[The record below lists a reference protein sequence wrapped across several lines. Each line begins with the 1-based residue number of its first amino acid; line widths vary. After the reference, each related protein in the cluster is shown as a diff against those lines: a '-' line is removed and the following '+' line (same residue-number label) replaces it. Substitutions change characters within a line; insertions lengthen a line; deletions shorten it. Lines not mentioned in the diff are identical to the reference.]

1 MMGPCSEDEEERTMR
16 KVLVLGAGL
25 VTKPMIDYYLD
36 TCGYE
41 VVLASR
47 TVSKCERMIAGRP
60 DGKAVTLLAED
71 ADFLEGLI
79 READLVVCL
88 IPRNFHMQVADLC
101 IENRKNMITTDFET
115 PEMRELDERVRAADL
130 LILNEIGE
138 DPGLDHMG
146 AVEAID
152 AVKAEGGRVTALASY
167 GSGIPSREANTN
179 PFGYKFSWSP
189 HGLIMSAKM
198 TAAYLREGKT
208 VEVPQ
213 IFDHHWLVDVEGL
226 GTFEAYP
233 NRDCRGYVEKFGL
246 DPDVSIYRGLLRYVG
261 YCNTMLNLKKL
272 GLLETGE
279 EESFAGKTNA
289 GLVAELIGAEGP
301 AGLKQRVAERLGL
314 KLNDDVMERLDWLG
328 LFRDDPIAIERGIK
342 SDVLVDLMV
351 KKLSYRPGERDW
363 IIVHN
368 EVTAEFSDRREL
380 RSATMAVEGIPNG
393 DSAMSRAVALPT
405 AIAGRLILEGKIE
418 ARGVIMPTL
427 REIYQPVLT
436 EMKTFG
442 FEFVKRVQP
451 LGTS

>member
-1 MMGPCSEDEEERTMR
+1 MKR
-16 KVLVLGAGL
+16 VLVLGAGL

-36 TCGYE
+36 TCGYQ

-60 DGKAVTLLAED
+60 GGTAVTLLADD
-71 ADFLEGLI
+71 AELLERLI
-79 READLVVCL
+79 GEADLVVCL
-88 IPRNFHMQVADLC
+88 IPRNHHIQVAKLC
-101 IENRKNMITTDFET
+101 IKHRKNMITTDFET
-115 PEMRELDERVRAADL
+115 PEMRELDGPVRAADV

-146 AVEAID
+146 AMEAID
-152 AVKAEGGRVTALASY
+152 AVKADGGRVTALSSY

-189 HGLIMSAKM
+189 HGLIMSAKSR
-198 TAAYLREGKT
+198 AAYLRAGKT

-246 DPDVSIYRGLLRYVG
+246 DPDVSIYRGLLRYIG
-261 YCNTMLNLKKL
+261 YCNTMLSLKRL

-279 EESFAGKTNA
+279 PESFAGKTHA
-289 GLVAELIGAEGP
+289 GLVAELIGADS
-301 AGLKQRVAERLGL
+301 AVNLKQQVAEHLGL
-314 KLNDDVMERLDWLG
+314 RPNDDVIERLDWLG
-328 LFRDDPIAIERGIK
+328 LFGDDPVAIDRGIK

-351 KKLSYRPGERDW
+351 KKLSYLPGERDW

-368 EVTAEFSDRREL
+368 EVTAEFPDRTEL
-380 RSATMAVEGIPNG
+380 RSATMAVEGIPHG

-405 AIAGRLILEGKIE
+405 AIAGRLVLEGKVS
-418 ARGVIMPTL
+418 ARGVIMPTEQ
-427 REIYQPVLT
+427 EIYGPVLA

-442 FEFVKRVQP
+442 FEFVKRTQP
-451 LGTS
+451 R

>member
-1 MMGPCSEDEEERTMR
+1 MKSSNFIRQIGESKMK

-47 TVSKCERMIAGRP
+47 TVAKCERMIAGRA
-60 DGKAVTLLAED
+60 GGRALALLAD
-71 ADFLEGLI
+71 DTVFLEGLI
-79 READLVVCL
+79 QEADLVVCL
-88 IPRNFHMQVADLC
+88 IPRNYHTEVAELC
-101 IENRKNMITTDFET
+101 IKHRKNMITTDFET
-115 PEMRELDERVRAADL
+115 PEMRALNERVRAADL
-130 LILNEIGE
+130 IILNEIGE

-146 AVEAID
+146 AMEAID
-152 AVKAEGGRVTALASY
+152 AVKAEGGRVTSLASY
-167 GSGIPSREANTN
+167 GAGIPSREANTN

-189 HGLIMSAKM
+189 HGLIMSANM
-198 TAAYLREGKT
+198 PAAYLQEGKS

-213 IFDHHWLVDVEGL
+213 IFDHHSLVDVEGL

-246 DPDVSIYRGLLRYVG
+246 DPGVSIYRGLFRYVG

-272 GLLETGE
+272 GLLEAGE
-279 EESFAGKTNA
+279 LESFAGKTYA
-289 GLVAELIGAEGP
+289 GLVAELIGADT
-301 AGLKQRVAERLGL
+301 AINLKQQVADHLGL

-328 LFRDDPIAIERGIK
+328 LFREDAVAVERGSR

-351 KKLSYRPGERDW
+351 KKLSYLPGERDW

-368 EVTAEFSDRREL
+368 EVIAEFPDRREK
-380 RSATMAVEGIPNG
+380 RCSTMAVEGIPHG
-393 DSAMSRAVALPT
+393 DTAMSRAVALPA
-405 AIAGRLILEGKIE
+405 AIAGRLLLEGRVS
-418 ARGVIMPTL
+418 ARGVIMPIEK
-427 REIYQPVLT
+427 EIYETVLA

-442 FEFVKRVQP
+442 FEFIKRVQR
-451 LGTS
+451 LS

>member
-1 MMGPCSEDEEERTMR
+1 MWWSGYSEETKMK
-16 KVLVLGAGL
+16 KVLVLGAGM

-47 TVSKCERMIAGRP
+47 TVAKCERMIAGRS
-60 DGKAVTLLAED
+60 GGRALALLAD
-71 ADFLEGLI
+71 DTVFLEGLI

-88 IPRNFHMQVADLC
+88 IPRNYHTPVAELC
-101 IENRKNMITTDFET
+101 IKHRKNMITTDFET
-115 PEMRELDERVRAADL
+115 PEMRALNERVRAADL
-130 LILNEIGE
+130 IILNEIGE

-146 AVEAID
+146 AMEAID
-152 AVKAEGGRVTALASY
+152 AVKAEGGRVTSLASY

-198 TAAYLREGKT
+198 PAAYLHEGKS

-246 DPDVSIYRGLLRYVG
+246 DHGVSIYRGLFRYLG
-261 YCNTMLNLKKL
+261 YCNTMINLKKL

-279 EESFAGKTNA
+279 LESFAGKTNA
-289 GLVAELIGAEGP
+289 GLVAELIGADT
-301 AGLKQRVAERLGL
+301 AINLKQQVADHLGL

-328 LFRDDPIAIERGIK
+328 LFREDAVAVERGSK

-351 KKLSYRPGERDW
+351 KKLSYLPGERDW

-368 EVTAEFSDRREL
+368 EVIAEFPDRREK
-380 RSATMAVEGIPNG
+380 RCATMAVEGIPHG
-393 DSAMSRAVALPT
+393 DTAMSRAVALPA
-405 AIAGRLILEGKIE
+405 AIAGRLLLEGRVS
-418 ARGVIMPTL
+418 ARGVIMPTEQ
-427 REIYQPVLT
+427 EIYETVLA

-442 FEFVKRVQP
+442 FEFIKRVQR
-451 LGTS
+451 LS

>member
-1 MMGPCSEDEEERTMR
+1 MT

-47 TVSKCERMIAGRP
+47 TVSKCERMIDDRP
-60 DGKAVTLLAED
+60 GGSAVTLLAED
-71 ADFLEGLI
+71 AEQLEGLI
-79 READLVVCL
+79 TEADLVICL
-88 IPRNFHMQVADLC
+88 IPRNHHIQVAELC
-101 IENRKNMITTDFET
+101 IKHRKNMITTDFET
-115 PEMRELDERVRAADL
+115 PEMRDLDGRVRAADL

-146 AVEAID
+146 AMEAID

-198 TAAYLREGKT
+198 RAAYLREGKT

-213 IFDHHWLVDVEGL
+213 IFDHHWLVDVQEL

-261 YCNTMLNLKKL
+261 YCNTMINLKRL

-279 EESFAGKTNA
+279 PESFAGKTHA
-289 GLVAELIGAEGP
+289 GLVAELIGADSTST
-301 AGLKQRVAERLGL
+301 ANLKYRVADHLGL
-314 KLNDDVMERLDWLG
+314 KSNDDVIERLDWLG
-328 LFRDDPIAIERGIK
+328 LFRDDPVAIDRGIK

-351 KKLSYRPGERDW
+351 KKLSYLPGERDW

-368 EVTAEFSDRREL
+368 EVTAEFPDRREK
-380 RSATMAVEGIPNG
+380 RFATMAVEGIPHG
-393 DSAMSRAVALPT
+393 DTAMSRAVALPT
-405 AIAGRLILEGKIE
+405 AIAGRLVLEGKVS
-418 ARGVIMPTL
+418 ARGVIMPTEQ
-427 REIYQPVLT
+427 EIYEPVLA

-442 FEFVKRVQP
+442 FEFAKRVRP
-451 LGTS
+451 L